1 MRLDFGR
8 DLVTRSGR
16 YLVAGS
22 QVPGGG
28 LGRRRERAK
37 EGGGEFPR
45 DGRPQ
50 ITTKLGRQ
58 AAGLQDSRVQSAEC
72 RAQSTAGSW
81 VRVSQRT
88 EAKATIR
95 C

>member
-37 EGGGEFPR
+37 EGGG
-45 DGRPQ
+45 GVSS
-50 ITTKLGRQ
+50 GRQ
-58 AAGLQDSRVQSAEC
+58 AADNNQAW
-72 RAQSTAGSW
+72 TAG
-81 VRVSQRT
+81 RRI
-88 EAKATIR
+88 AG
-95 C
+95 